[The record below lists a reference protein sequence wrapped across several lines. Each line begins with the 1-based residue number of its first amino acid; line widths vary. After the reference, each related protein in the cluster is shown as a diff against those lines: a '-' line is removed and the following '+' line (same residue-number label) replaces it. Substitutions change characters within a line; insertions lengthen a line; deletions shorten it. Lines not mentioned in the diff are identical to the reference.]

1 MKNVGEWLVFMTKL
15 YSRRSFLKGLFSITI
30 GGILTGASGYTYARY
45 FEPSFLEIN
54 KLKITHPK
62 IPKSFDGFKIV
73 QFSDTHLSEYFTI
86 DRLKTIVGKINS
98 LNPDVLFFT
107 GDLMDEPN
115 QYTQIKEIVPILEK
129 LEAPFGKF
137 AVYGNHDHGGY
148 GTDIYRNVITMAGF
162 TVLQNEVKNISM
174 LDGNKISISGID
186 DLMLGKPSYEGTLG
200 NLNENTFNILLA
212 HEPDAA
218 LKSKNYPVHLQLSGH
233 SHGGQVQLPFYG
245 PLITPPYATE
255 YFEGMYD
262 VGNMKLYVNR
272 GLGTTRLPFRFLSV
286 PELTQITLLSQT

>member
-1 MKNVGEWLVFMTKL
+1 MFENGWYVMKKL
-15 YSRRSFLKGLFSITI
+15 YSRRSFLKGLFSISI
-30 GGILTGASGYTYARY
+30 GGILAGAGGYTYARY
-45 FEPSFLEIN
+45 FEPGFLDIN
-54 KLKITHPK
+54 QLKITHST

-86 DRLKTIVGKINS
+86 GRLRTIVDKINDLS
-98 LNPDVLFFT
+98 PDLLFFT

-115 QYTQIKEIVPILEK
+115 QYTQMNEIVPVLEK

-148 GTDIYRNVITMAGF
+148 GTDIYRNIITMSGF
-162 TVLQNEVKNISM
+162 TLLQNQVQNISM
-174 LDGNKISISGID
+174 LDGHKISVSGID

-200 NLNENTFNILLA
+200 NLNKHTFNILLA

-218 LKSKNYPVHLQLSGH
+218 LESKKYHVHLQLSGH
-233 SHGGQVQLPFYG
+233 SHGGQVQVPFYG
-245 PLITPPYATE
+245 PLITPPFATE

-262 VGNMKLYVNR
+262 IDNMKLYVNR

-286 PELTQITLLSQT
+286 PEITQLTLYSE

>member
-1 MKNVGEWLVFMTKL
+1 MTKL

-98 LNPDVLFFT
+98 LNPDILFFT

>member
-1 MKNVGEWLVFMTKL
+1 MTKL
-15 YSRRSFLKGLFSITI
+15 YSRRSFLKGIFSISL
-30 GGILTGASGYTYARY
+30 GGILAGAGGYTYARY
-45 FEPSFLEIN
+45 FEPSFLDI
-54 KLKITHPK
+54 KRLTITHTK
-62 IPKSFDGFKIV
+62 IPKSFDGFKII

-86 DRLKTIVGKINS
+86 DRLKTIVNKINS
-98 LNPDVLFFT
+98 LNPDLLFFT

-115 QYTQIKEIVPILEK
+115 QYTQINEIVPVLKK

-148 GTDIYRNVITMAGF
+148 GTDIYRNVITMSGF
-162 TVLQNEVKNISM
+162 TILQNEVKNISM
-174 LDGNKISISGID
+174 LDGNKISVSGID

-255 YFEGMYD
+255 YFEGMYEIE
-262 VGNMKLYVNR
+262 NLKLYVNR

-286 PELTQITLLSQT
+286 PELTHITLQSKT

>member
-1 MKNVGEWLVFMTKL
+1 MLENGWYFMTKL
-15 YSRRSFLKGLFSITI
+15 YSRRSFLKGLFSIPI
-30 GGILTGASGYTYARY
+30 GGILTVASGYIYARY
-45 FEPSFLEIN
+45 VEPSFLDIN
-54 KLKITHPK
+54 KLTIGHST

-73 QFSDTHLSEYFTI
+73 QFSDTHLSEHFTI
-86 DRLKTIVGKINS
+86 DRLQKIVDKINS
-98 LNPDVLFFT
+98 LSPDLLFFT

-115 QYTQIKEIVPILEK
+115 QYAQINQIVTVLKK

-148 GTDIYRNVITMAGF
+148 GTDIYRNVITMSGF
-162 TVLQNEVKNISM
+162 TLLQNEVRNISM
-174 LDGNKISISGID
+174 LDEKKISISGID

-200 NLNENTFNILLA
+200 NLNTETFNILLA

-218 LKSKNYPVHLQLSGH
+218 LEAKNFHIHLQLSGH

-272 GLGTTRLPFRFLSV
+272 GLGTTRLPFRFFSV
-286 PELTQITLLSQT
+286 PELTQFTLRSQS

>member
-1 MKNVGEWLVFMTKL
+1 MTKL

>member
-98 LNPDVLFFT
+98 LNPDILFFT